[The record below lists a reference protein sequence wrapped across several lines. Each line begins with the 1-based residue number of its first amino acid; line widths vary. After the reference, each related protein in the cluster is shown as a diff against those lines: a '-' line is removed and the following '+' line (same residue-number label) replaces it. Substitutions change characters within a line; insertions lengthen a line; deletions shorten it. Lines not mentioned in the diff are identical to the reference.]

1 MSMLMMTG
9 QVANVLEAPKGVSK
23 KTGEQYGGY
32 HQVQLLCQEELQN
45 GETRMQL
52 HTLSTD
58 HPEAFRAVKGRS
70 VRVPVGAFARGG
82 SLHFFIPKG
91 GKPEALQT
99 PAAAS

>member
-9 QVANVLEAPKGVSK
+9 QVANVLETPKGVNK
-23 KTGEQYGGY
+23 KTGEEYGGY

-58 HPEAFRAVKGRS
+58 HPEAFKTLKGKP
-70 VRVPVGAFARGG
+70 VRVPVGVFARGG
-82 SLHFFIPKG
+82 ALHFFIPRG
-91 GKPEALQT
+91 SKPESVPQGS
-99 PAAAS
+99 PS